1 MSSHAQ
7 TYLDLPV
14 LPLVGLEQ
22 MTTFKIKIY
31 TKVRV
36 KSKTHLF
43 LKKKKKGFFS
53 IHSINEKTEKLLSEI
68 L

>member
-43 LKKKKKGFFS
+43 MKKKKGFFS